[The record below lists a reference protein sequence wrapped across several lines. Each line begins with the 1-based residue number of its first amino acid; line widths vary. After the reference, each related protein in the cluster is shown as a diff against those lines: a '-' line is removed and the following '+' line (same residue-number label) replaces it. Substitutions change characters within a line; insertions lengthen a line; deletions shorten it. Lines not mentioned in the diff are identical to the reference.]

1 MKNLKNVMQKYKS
14 IDRDQTDDIPKKR
27 SRKEEETSHQHERIV
42 DFLIVGAQKAGTTAL
57 VKNINK
63 HPDIYCKNECQ
74 FFTFCWGF
82 GVDWYREQLRSP
94 KSIIGEKTPELIY
107 CDDCAVR
114 IKEVCPDAKFILCL
128 RDPIKRYT

>member
-1 MKNLKNVMQKYKS
+1 MKALKDAMQKYKKVN
-14 IDRDQTDDIPKKR
+14 RDQVEDPTPTKR
-27 SRKEEETSHQHERIV
+27 LRQENEVAETHSKVV

-63 HPDIYCKNECQ
+63 HPDVFCKNECQ

-82 GVDWYREQLRSP
+82 GVDWYRQQLQSTKP
-94 KSIIGEKTPELIY
+94 IIGEKTPELIY
-107 CDDCAVR
+107 CDDCAPR

-128 RDPIKRYT
+128 RDPIKR